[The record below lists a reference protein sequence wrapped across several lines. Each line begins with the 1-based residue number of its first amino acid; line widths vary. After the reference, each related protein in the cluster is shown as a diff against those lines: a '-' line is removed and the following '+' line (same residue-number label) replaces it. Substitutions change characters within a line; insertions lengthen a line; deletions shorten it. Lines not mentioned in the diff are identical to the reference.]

1 MIAMQNILFKSN
13 FAAYAGSLDMHVNNF
28 KIKYNQEYCV
38 FSGHNYFRSFSVYNH
53 VRSNAYKY
61 ISEFLNKPEN
71 SVLKQIASPNFILNE
86 AFLELSDVFGDNNV
100 DTAYKDNLVKT
111 RIKELFN
118 SYLSPSEDLKLR
130 KRPHSRHSLKDLTS
144 YSFINNTT
152 SHQVSRAGAYYWG
165 GGIFGTPS
173 VYANGES
180 ILPNVFNPLAIL
192 AIKTE
197 AVQLPRLAS
206 LCSHAYDFN
215 GNNDYHYLQNKEGL
229 FRLYLQAGFDYKDFP
244 IQSFRKVYKNILLP
258 FATEN
263 NIEIVTVPSLRDEF
277 FYSLNIPVFN
287 NSIQKAKEEREIM
300 NKVVTEYT
308 NSIAIE
314 PIIESIEIET
324 PW

>member
-1 MIAMQNILFKSN
+1 MQNILFKSN
-13 FAAYAGSLDMHVNNF
+13 FDACAGFPDMHVNTF

-38 FSGHNYFRSFSVYNH
+38 FSGYNYFPPFSVHNH

-71 SVLKQIASPNFILNE
+71 SVLKQIASLRFILNE
-86 AFLELSDVFGDNNV
+86 TFFELSNDVFGDNV
-100 DTAYKDNLVKT
+100 ATSYKDYLVKT

-118 SYLSPSEDLKLR
+118 SYLTPSEDLRLR
-130 KRPHSRHSLKDLTS
+130 KGAHSRSYLKDLTS

-152 SHQVSRAGAYYWG
+152 SHKMSRAGAYYWG
-165 GGIFGTPS
+165 GGIFGTPR
-173 VYANGES
+173 VYENGETM
-180 ILPNVFNPLAIL
+180 LPNVFNPLAIL

-206 LCSHAYDFN
+206 LCNYAYDFK
-215 GNNDYHYLQNKEGL
+215 GNDDYHYLQNKEGL

-263 NIEIVTVPSLRDEF
+263 NIEVVTVPSLLDEF
-277 FYSLNIPVFN
+277 FYFLSIPVFN
-287 NSIQKAKEEREIM
+287 NSIQKAKEERDVM
-300 NKVVTEYT
+300 NKVVNEYT

-314 PIIESIEIET
+314 PAIEIET

>member
-13 FAAYAGSLDMHVNNF
+13 FDACSGFPDMHVNKF

-38 FSGHNYFRSFSVYNH
+38 FSGYNYFPPFSVHNYA
-53 VRSNAYKY
+53 RSNAYKY

-71 SVLKQIASPNFILNE
+71 SVLKQIASPRFILNE
-86 AFLELSDVFGDNNV
+86 AFLGLSDVFGANDV

-118 SYLSPSEDLKLR
+118 SYLTPSEDLRLR
-130 KRPHSRHSLKDLTS
+130 KGAHSRSYLKDLTS

-152 SHQVSRAGAYYWG
+152 SHKMSRAGAYYWG
-165 GGIFGTPS
+165 GGIFGTPR
-173 VYANGES
+173 VYENGETM
-180 ILPNVFNPLAIL
+180 LPNVFNPLAIL

-206 LCSHAYDFN
+206 LCNHAYDFN

-263 NIEIVTVPSLRDEF
+263 NIEIVTVPSLLDEF
-277 FYSLNIPVFN
+277 FYFLSIPVFN
-287 NSIQKAKEEREIM
+287 NSIQKAKEERDVM

-314 PIIESIEIET
+314 PAIEIET

>member
-1 MIAMQNILFKSN
+1 MQNILFKSN
-13 FAAYAGSLDMHVNNF
+13 FDACAGSPDMQVNNF

-71 SVLKQIASPNFILNE
+71 CVLKQITSPHLILNE

-100 DTAYKDNLVKT
+100 DTASYKDYLVKT
-111 RIKELFN
+111 RIKEVFN
-118 SYLSPSEDLKLR
+118 SYLTPSEDLRLR
-130 KRPHSRHSLKDLTS
+130 KGAHSRSYLKDLTS

-152 SHQVSRAGAYYWG
+152 SHKMSRAGAYYWG

-173 VYANGES
+173 GFAFEGS
-180 ILPNVFNPLAIL
+180 RFPNVFNPLAIL

-206 LCSHAYDFN
+206 LCNYAYDFN

-263 NIEIVTVPSLRDEF
+263 NIEIVTVPDLRDEF
-277 FYSLNIPVFN
+277 FYSLSIPVFN
-287 NSIQKAKEEREIM
+287 NSIQKAKEERDVM
-300 NKVVTEYT
+300 NKVVNEYT

-314 PIIESIEIET
+314 PIIESIEIDT
-324 PW
+324 LW

>member
-13 FAAYAGSLDMHVNNF
+13 FEACAGFPDTHVNNF

-38 FSGHNYFRSFSVYNH
+38 FSGHNYFHPFSVSNYL
-53 VRSNAYKY
+53 RSNAYKY
-61 ISEFLNKPEN
+61 ISEFLNQPEN
-71 SVLKQIASPNFILNE
+71 SVLKQIASSRFILNE
-86 AFLELSDVFGDNNV
+86 AVLGLSDVFGDNNV

-111 RIKELFN
+111 RIKEVLN
-118 SYLSPSEDLKLR
+118 SYLTPSEDLRIR
-130 KRPHSRHSLKDLTS
+130 KSAHSRSYLKDLTS
-144 YSFINNTT
+144 YSFINSTT
-152 SHQVSRAGAYYWG
+152 SHKMSRAGAYYWG

-173 VYANGES
+173 VYANGEC
-180 ILPNVFNPLAIL
+180 ILPNVFNPLVIL

-206 LCSHAYDFN
+206 LCNHAYDFN

-244 IQSFRKVYKNILLP
+244 IQSFRKVYKDILLP

-277 FYSLNIPVFN
+277 FYSLSVPVFN
-287 NSIQKAKEEREIM
+287 NSIQKAKEERDVM
-300 NKVVTEYT
+300 NKVVNEYT

>member
-13 FAAYAGSLDMHVNNF
+13 FAAYVGFPDVHVNNF

-38 FSGHNYFRSFSVYNH
+38 FSGHNYFRSFSAYNH
-53 VRSNAYKY
+53 GRSNAYKY

-71 SVLKQIASPNFILNE
+71 CVLKLASSNFILNE

-100 DTAYKDNLVKT
+100 YTTYKDNLVKT

-118 SYLSPSEDLKLR
+118 SYLTPSEDLRLK
-130 KRPHSRHSLKDLTS
+130 KGPHSRHSLKDLTS

-152 SHQVSRAGAYYWG
+152 SHKMSRAGAYYWG

-173 VYANGES
+173 VYKNGES

-206 LCSHAYDFN
+206 LCNHAYDFN

-314 PIIESIEIET
+314 PIIESIEIDT